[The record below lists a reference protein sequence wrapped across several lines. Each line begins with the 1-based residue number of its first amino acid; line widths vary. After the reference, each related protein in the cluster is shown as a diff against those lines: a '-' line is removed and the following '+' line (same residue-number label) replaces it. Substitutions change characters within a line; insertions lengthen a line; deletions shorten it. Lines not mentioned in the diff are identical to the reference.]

1 MIRIIKPKGF
11 GNIRLQ
17 DAPVPEIS
25 ERQVLVRTEA
35 TLISR
40 GSELFRRY
48 INAEEVPQRTMGYSL
63 AGTVEQI
70 GAAVTE
76 YRVGQ
81 RVFVTAPHAQYA
93 VGEVDSTEGRLVP
106 LPEGVSC
113 EQGRCCGWP
122 RRRWPG
128 PHRRAPD
135 AGTPS

>member
-81 RVFVTAPHAQYA
+81 RVFVTAPHDPSSFHGQPVRYSHAA
-93 VGEVDSTEGRLVP
+93 AGLPCRL
-106 LPEGVSC
+106 
-113 EQGRCCGWP
+113 P
-122 RRRWPG
+122 R
-128 PHRRAPD
+128 PHIAL
-135 AGTPS
+135 AHL

>member
-63 AGTVEQI
+63 AGTVE
-70 GAAVTE
+70 A
-76 YRVGQ
+76 
-81 RVFVTAPHAQYA
+81 
-93 VGEVDSTEGRLVP
+93 D
-106 LPEGVSC
+106 
-113 EQGRCCGWP
+113 
-122 RRRWPG
+122 RRRGHRVPG
-128 PHRRAPD
+128 LGSAF
-135 AGTPS
+135 S